1 MRRVLASLALLS
13 SAALAGCEIMVDRY
27 DSDSPAFTIEYDEDT
42 EPDIEIAQEYCA
54 IYDRSPRL
62 TRTEQVY
69 GDLVAVYDCL

>member
-13 SAALAGCEIMVDRY
+13 SAALAGCEIMVNRY

-54 IYDRSPRL
+54 VYGLSPEL
-62 TRTEQVY
+62 SQTELVY